1 MNILAFWLMLCYA
14 VSVIAQSDQL
24 ERNSTVTTENH
35 PTETIRS
42 APPLQNVNTV
52 PQFPGYSRRD
62 WEKVAQNLRTHILV
76 STGQYPYF
84 APMAKAP
91 LNAQVF
97 DRIEREDYTVEKT
110 YFESYPGFFCTGA
123 KTKAVQRNHSGSA
136 EKMNISARMAG
147 MVFSHRCKKPQRCK
161 KPFGLSQSRG
171 GSARQWNPISLRI
184 P

>member
-35 PTETIRS
+35 PTETLRP
-42 APPLQNVNTV
+42 APPLQDVNTV
-52 PQFPGYSRRD
+52 RQFPGYNRRN

-84 APMAKAP
+84 APMAKAE

-97 DRIEREDYTVEKT
+97 DRIEREDYTVEKA
-110 YFESYPGFFCTGA
+110 YFESYPGFFCTGNLYRPNS
-123 KTKAVQRNHSGSA
+123 TRPPGST
-136 EKMNISARMAG
+136 S
-147 MVFSHRCKKPQRCK
+147 
-161 KPFGLSQSRG
+161 
-171 GSARQWNPISLRI
+171 
-184 P
+184 